1 MLDLNQVTVPSLDV
15 ARSILL
21 FYEKLG
27 LKLIVHTHD
36 AYARFECP
44 VGTST
49 FSIHLVN
56 EIQQGEGAAVY
67 FECGALDD
75 YVTFLENSGV
85 VIDQPP
91 TDQPWLWREARLRD
105 PDGNTII
112 LFTAGKNR
120 KYPPWRQD
128 G

>member
-1 MLDLNQVTVPSLDV
+1 M
-15 ARSILL
+15 
-21 FYEKLG
+21 
-27 LKLIVHTHD
+27 HTHE

-56 EIQQGEGAAVY
+56 EIPQGEGATMY
-67 FECGALDD
+67 FECSVLDD
-75 YVTFLENSGV
+75 FVTKLAKSGI
-85 VIDQPP
+85 VIEQLP
-91 TDQPWLWREARLRD
+91 TDQRWLWREARLRD

-120 KYPPWRQD
+120 KYPPWRQE